1 VPYNAGARPDRG
13 WHAFS
18 DFSWRLRPNARRMT
32 DSPTSG
38 ANLTVAVAVDRAAFR
53 GRVLASLETAGID
66 CPIVLDSLGPLSPE
80 AVNGGVDATVLRSGT
95 TRMQAFE
102 TFAAARTAFAVPI
115 VGIWP
120 EDERREHRRAL
131 RTGIDALL
139 LDSQIETALVAVV
152 RAVCLGLACLPRVA
166 PGFAIETLSNREKQ
180 VLGMLIMG
188 FTNAEIAQRLYV
200 AESTVKSHLSSA
212 YVKIGVRSRK
222 DAAALILDPDE
233 GLGTAIL
240 AISPSR
246 AGGSRDREPSAT
258 GADPS

>member
-1 VPYNAGARPDRG
+1 MV
-13 WHAFS
+13 
-18 DFSWRLRPNARRMT
+18 

-38 ANLTVAVAVDRAAFR
+38 PNLAVAVVVDRAAFR

-66 CPIVLDSLGPLSPE
+66 CPIVLDSLGRLSRE
-80 AVNGGVDATVLRSGT
+80 AVNGAVDAIVLRAGA

-102 TFAAARTAFAVPI
+102 MFAAARTAFADLPI

-120 EDERREHRRAL
+120 DDERREHRRGL

-139 LDSQIETALVAVV
+139 LESQIETALVAAV
-152 RAVCLGLACLPRVA
+152 RAVCLGLVCLPRVA

-188 FTNAEIAQRLYV
+188 FTNAEIGQRLYV

-233 GLGTAIL
+233 GLGTGIL
-240 AISPSR
+240 AISAPLGR
-246 AGGSRDREPSAT
+246 ARRSGDREPSAT
-258 GADPS
+258 GAHSS

>member
-1 VPYNAGARPDRG
+1 MV
-13 WHAFS
+13 
-18 DFSWRLRPNARRMT
+18 

-38 ANLTVAVAVDRAAFR
+38 ANLAVAVVVDRAALR
-53 GRVLASLETAGID
+53 ARVVASLETAGID
-66 CPIVLDSLGPLSPE
+66 CPIVLDSLGRLSRE
-80 AVNGGVDATVLRSGT
+80 TVNGAVDAIVLRAGA

-102 TFAAARTAFAVPI
+102 MFAAARTAFADQPI

-120 EDERREHRRAL
+120 DDERREHRRGL

-139 LDSQIETALVAVV
+139 LESQIETALVAAV
-152 RAVCLGLACLPRVA
+152 RAVCLGLVCLPRVA

-188 FTNAEIAQRLYV
+188 FTNAEIGRRLYV

-222 DAAALILDPDE
+222 DAAALIHDPDE
-233 GLGTAIL
+233 GLGTGIL
-240 AISPSR
+240 AISPGR
-246 AGGSRDREPSAT
+246 AGGSGDREPSAT